1 LRTGRNG
8 EIRTAQL
15 LGVFLAEIHT
25 HNPEEIAHMKSI
37 FTYVWGGAILLSGAV
52 CLAVP
57 PTATIV
63 VSGNGL
69 VISQGNNPT
78 ADTDAGTNF
87 GVLPVSA
94 TGHAHV
100 FSFTNGSNG
109 NLKVDSVTIAGSNP
123 SDFIIAVPPANL
135 NVGHGSSEPFTVVFN
150 PSAVGLR
157 TAVITFVSND
167 PANPTYS
174 INIAGTGLP
183 SQTSAPDLR
192 VVLKAKPKYS
202 SATPGIVTLKGKAT
216 IYNVG
221 TTTSLAGSL
230 HILHG
235 SGLPLDGS
243 PSEITS
249 VPFVPIPAPLPGKK
263 PKKTK
268 VSFSVT
274 FASSDHA
281 AFVRATP
288 NDSDLDATDNFVSM
302 DVEPK

>member
-1 LRTGRNG
+1 MKTYSAHLWTMVLLLAG
-8 EIRTAQL
+8 QL
-15 LGVFLAEIHT
+15 
-25 HNPEEIAHMKSI
+25 S
-37 FTYVWGGAILLSGAV
+37 Y
-52 CLAVP
+52 AVP

-78 ADTDAGTNF
+78 QDTDAGTNF
-87 GVLPVSA
+87 GRLPVSS
-94 TGHAHV
+94 TGHAHG
-100 FSFTNGSNG
+100 FAFTNGSNG
-109 NLKVDSVTIAGSNP
+109 NLKVDSVSIGGTNQ
-123 SDFIIAVPPANL
+123 SDFIIAVPPVNL

-157 TAVITFVSND
+157 TAVISFVSND
-167 PANPTYS
+167 PANPTYT
-174 INIAGTGLP
+174 INIAGTGTP
-183 SQTSAPDLR
+183 DQTSAPDLR
-192 VVLKAKPKYS
+192 VLVKAKPKYS

-221 TTTSLAGSL
+221 TTASLAGSL
-230 HILHG
+230 HIFHG
-235 SGLPLDGS
+235 SGLPLDGT

-249 VPFVPIPAPLPGKK
+249 VPFVPIAAPLPGKK

-268 VSFSVT
+268 ASFSVT

-281 AFVRATP
+281 AFVRANP
-288 NDSDLDATDNFVSM
+288 IDSDLDTADNFVSM